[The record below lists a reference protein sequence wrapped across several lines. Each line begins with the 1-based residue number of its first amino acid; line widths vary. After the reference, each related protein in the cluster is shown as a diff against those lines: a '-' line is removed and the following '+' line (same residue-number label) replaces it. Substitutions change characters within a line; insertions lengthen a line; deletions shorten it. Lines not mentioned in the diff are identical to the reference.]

1 MIVDQY
7 KRLKCM
13 QMGYQFAAPRIINDL
28 ENMVIEIVSRI
39 ELMVIL
45 SVFITIVMSFGA
57 LLIFLTF

>member
-28 ENMVIEIVSRI
+28 ENMVIEIVSRTDGD
-39 ELMVIL
+39 
-45 SVFITIVMSFGA
+45 SVCFHYHCLLVLD